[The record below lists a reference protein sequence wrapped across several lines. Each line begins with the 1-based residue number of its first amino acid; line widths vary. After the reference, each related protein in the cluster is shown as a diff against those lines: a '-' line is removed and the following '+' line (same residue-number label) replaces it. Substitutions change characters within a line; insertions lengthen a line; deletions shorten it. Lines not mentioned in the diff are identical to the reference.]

1 MKLNISLRIPMEVMD
16 HDTNSNLSCS
26 SIIISIVYCDHR
38 QSQWL
43 EKFKNGRIWRT
54 WDSFYF
60 LPMRLWIWYASWKP
74 PGCTTPT
81 LIHYEFTKSRSRL
94 VHLEFTIPSN
104 KSIYKSVC
112 HGQEAFNSSP
122 EFFGRSTMPGR
133 LGQSIRS
140 SVIDERLRLLELAPA
155 VCFDSFFNQCKC
167 DSSILSI

>member
-26 SIIISIVYCDHR
+26 SIIIWIVYCDHR

-43 EKFKNGRIWRT
+43 EKLKMVVFEGHHGHGIVST
-54 WDSFYF
+54 FY
-60 LPMRLWIWYASWKP
+60 LWIIWYASWKP
-74 PGCTTPT
+74 PGYTMPT
-81 LIHYEFTKSRSRL
+81 LIHYEFTNSRSRL
-94 VHLEFTIPSN
+94 VHREFTIP
-104 KSIYKSVC
+104 KSIYNSVC

-140 SVIDERLRLLELAPA
+140 SVIDEGLRLLELAPA
-155 VCFDSFFNQCKC
+155 VCFDHCKC